1 MDRRGINACLQS
13 PVVIRL
19 LCLFALA
26 CAPSQ
31 FVYAQQPSADQAGL
45 SAPSSTQGR
54 WLRFGVLPLQSPTKL
69 AEMFMP
75 LVDYL
80 QHRLHRPVQF
90 VTAPSFA
97 AFMRRVNAHEYDIVY
112 LNPLLFTQ
120 AERSG
125 YRAVAKVA
133 GEPFTGI
140 LVVRKNSP
148 IKALNTEAVS
158 HGLVIGFPD
167 PRAYAATVMTRS
179 YLKQQGID
187 VATCCSVR
195 YFGSQDSVLVALNSG
210 LVDIAGTW
218 WPSLRS
224 MAPAV
229 RANLRVV
236 AETPPQPQM
245 PIAVSTKLSA
255 ELQREITNY
264 LLGLRET
271 PDGRRVLD
279 RLGFPDGFAATNDA
293 EYAQVK

>member
-1 MDRRGINACLQS
+1 M
-13 PVVIRL
+13 RL
-19 LCLFALA
+19 VCLFALV

-31 FVYAQQPSADQAGL
+31 FVYAQPPPAEQAESGAHPS
-45 SAPSSTQGR
+45 PEGR

-75 LVDYL
+75 LADYL

-97 AFMRRVNAHEYDIVY
+97 TFMRRVNARQYDIVY

-120 AERSG
+120 AELSG
-125 YRAVAKVA
+125 YRAVVKVA

-148 IKALNTEAVS
+148 IERLNAKDVS

-187 VATCCSVR
+187 VAACCSVR

-245 PIAVSTKLSA
+245 PIAVSAKLPPR
-255 ELQREITNY
+255 LQRAITSAF
-264 LLGLRET
+264 LDLRKT

-279 RLGFPDGFAATNDA
+279 RLGFPDGFAATSDA